1 MSPSS
6 PVRSHGVDQPADG
19 AGGGLLSAQE
29 LLAGAQLVHEVE
41 LPAMVLYPGQ
51 PEAPSARRT
60 VRLRPLRIA
69 TLALIAKAAQ
79 DDPALVPLL
88 MCKESLVAPAL
99 GLDQLRQLHAGL
111 VQYLVGAINRISG
124 FAPDGSAVQAVVE
137 SPIGEAHLLLARHY
151 GWTPS
156 QVAELTPGQ
165 LAVYLAGLA
174 PRDAPQADGG
184 GAG

>member
-1 MSPSS
+1 MNQPSPARAQ
-6 PVRSHGVDQPADG
+6 VFDQPADRAEG
-19 AGGGLLSAQE
+19 ALLSAQE

-41 LPAMVLYPGQ
+41 LPAAVLYPGQ
-51 PEAPSARRT
+51 PGADAARRM
-60 VRLRPLRIA
+60 VRLKPLRIA

-111 VQYLVGAINRISG
+111 VQYLVGEINRISG
-124 FAPDGSAVQAVVE
+124 FAADGNAIRAVVE

-165 LAVYLAGLA
+165 MAVYLAGLA
-174 PRDAPQADGG
+174 PRDAAAEEGG
-184 GAG
+184 LPG